1 MSTNIT
7 LSLDKRRKKLDNTYP
22 IILRLS
28 HLRKTTSISLGHSIN
43 ESYWDS
49 KNRLVKKSYKGVS
62 SIKEFNNNLLKEK
75 IKANDIIVELSKKSD
90 LNFYSI
96 KQLKEKIV
104 KPNSYDSFL
113 NYGFELVD
121 KMKIS
126 KRYGSARAYFFLLK
140 LLKKYNQN
148 NDLKFNEVNY
158 EFLKKFELNHFSKG
172 NSLNG
177 LAAYMR
183 TIRAIFNKAIKEELI
198 DQEAYPFKNYK
209 IRTKPTEKRALDIF
223 YIKKIVNLKIGS
235 EHKLF
240 HYRNYFICSYML
252 YGMSFIDLSFLK
264 MENIING
271 RIKFQRKK
279 TSKIYDIKI
288 TDELKE
294 IMAFYIHEKEKND
307 YIFPI
312 IKRVSLELKYKDIE
326 WARKKYNKG
335 LKDIAKLCGI
345 EQTLT
350 SYVSRHSFV
359 TNAMLQNIPLQ
370 AISTMLGHSK
380 LNTTQIYLKTLPNN
394 ILDDYNEKLS
404 LLL

>member
-7 LSLDKRRKKLDNTYP
+7 LSLDKRRKKQDNTYP

-28 HLRKTTSISLGHSIN
+28 HLRKTTSLSLGHSIN
-43 ESYWDS
+43 VIYWDS
-49 KNRLVKKSYKGVS
+49 KNKLVKKSYKGVS
-62 SIKEFNNNLLKEK
+62 SVKEFNNKLLKEK
-75 IKANDIIVELSKKSD
+75 IKASDIINELSRKND

-96 KQLKEKIV
+96 KQIKSKII
-104 KPNSYDSFL
+104 KPTNYDSFL
-113 NYGFELVD
+113 KYGFELVH

-126 KRYGSARAYFFLLK
+126 KRYGSARSYSFLLK

-148 NDLKFNEVNY
+148 NDLKFYEINY

-177 LAAYMR
+177 LASYMR
-183 TIRAIFNKAIKEELI
+183 TIRAIFNKAIKEGLI

-209 IRTKPTEKRALDIF
+209 IRTKPTEKRALDLYF
-223 YIKKIVNLKIGS
+223 IKRIVNLKIDS
-235 EHKLF
+235 KHKLF
-240 HYRNYFICSYML
+240 HYRNYFITSYML
-252 YGMSFIDLSFLK
+252 YGMSFIDMAFLK
-264 MENIING
+264 MENIIDG
-271 RIKFQRKK
+271 RAKFQRKK
-279 TSKIYDIKI
+279 TSKVYDIKL
-288 TDELKE
+288 TDKLKE
-294 IMAFYIHEKEKND
+294 ILASYIQEKEKDD
-307 YIFPI
+307 YVFPI
-312 IKRVSLELKYKDIE
+312 IKREPLELKYKDVE

-335 LKDIAKLCGI
+335 LKDIAKLCEI
-345 EQTLT
+345 DQNLT
-350 SYVSRHSFV
+350 SYVSRHSFA

-404 LLL
+404 II